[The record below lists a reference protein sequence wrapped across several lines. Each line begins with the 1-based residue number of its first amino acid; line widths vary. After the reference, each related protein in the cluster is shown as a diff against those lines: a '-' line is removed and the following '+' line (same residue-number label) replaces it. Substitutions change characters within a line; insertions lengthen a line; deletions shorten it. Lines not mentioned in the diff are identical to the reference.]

1 MNGVQ
6 FFYLKYSGGYMLYRF
21 LFFTAIIGCALPVLA
36 EDSFFESLVETKEI
50 KQKTEANM
58 EKEQGQL
65 KAGKILDSAPVSIKL
80 DENLKI
86 QKAETEVEEIAPV
99 AYEPAPFGL
108 KWLAPIEEI
117 QYMGV
122 SLRAVEIKD
131 GPNSY
136 IASGLPKPL
145 KAFREVLV
153 SFGDKNSL
161 WRIAGYGQFFE
172 DDTRASKGVAEYKKY
187 FDMLSQKYGQAEEFY
202 TPAVYSAEESL
213 QNPDGTTSKSIY
225 QKSMEIGEEGFK
237 EKLMSGEAVLYAT
250 FARENIG
257 VTLALLA
264 DAKGQTY
271 IIVDYKNLKLNEM
284 ENEEIFDAL

>member
-1 MNGVQ
+1 
-6 FFYLKYSGGYMLYRF
+6 MLYRF

-65 KAGKILDSAPVSIKL
+65 KAGEILNSAPVSIKL

-86 QKAETEVEEIAPV
+86 QKAETEAEEIAPV

-108 KWLAPIEEI
+108 KWLAPIDEI
-117 QYMGV
+117 KYMGV
-122 SLRAVEIKD
+122 SLRPVEIKD

-202 TPAVYSAEESL
+202 TPAVYSAEESV
-213 QNPDGTTSKSIY
+213 QNSDGTTSKSIY

-264 DAKGQTY
+264 DGQGQTY
-271 IIVDYKNLKLNEM
+271 IIVDYKNLKLDEM

>member
-1 MNGVQ
+1 
-6 FFYLKYSGGYMLYRF
+6 MLYRF

-65 KAGKILDSAPVSIKL
+65 KAGEILDSAPVSIKL

-86 QKAETEVEEIAPV
+86 QKAETEAEEIAPV

-108 KWLAPIEEI
+108 KWLAPIDEI
-117 QYMGV
+117 KYMGV
-122 SLRAVEIKD
+122 SLRPVEIKD

-202 TPAVYSAEESL
+202 TPAVYSAEESV
-213 QNPDGTTSKSIY
+213 QNSDGTTSKSIY
-225 QKSMEIGEEGFK
+225 QKSMEMGEEGFK

-264 DAKGQTY
+264 DGQGQTY
-271 IIVDYKNLKLNEM
+271 IIVDYKNLKLDEM